1 MKFSLIVHVIHIIH
15 LLQHSNYQNGNEDTD
30 VTLKQLTEHIRIV
43 TNCVIAHL
51 LKPYGELRVLNS
63 PT

>member
-1 MKFSLIVHVIHIIH
+1 MLIVHVIHIMH

-30 VTLKQLTEHIRIV
+30 ITLKQLTEHIRTV
-43 TNCVIAHL
+43 TNFVIA
-51 LKPYGELRVLNS
+51 YLRKGYRGSAVNA